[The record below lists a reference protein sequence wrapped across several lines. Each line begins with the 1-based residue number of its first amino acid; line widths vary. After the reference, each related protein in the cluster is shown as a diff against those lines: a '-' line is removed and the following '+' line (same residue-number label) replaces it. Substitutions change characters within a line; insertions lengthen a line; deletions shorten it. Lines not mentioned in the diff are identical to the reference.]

1 MRLRLRKKVVGA
13 IFSSTSALTL
23 TLTCILDMKNIIL
36 TGFMGTGKSSV
47 GRWLAHELNI
57 SFADTDDLIEK
68 RAGMGINEI
77 FAQFGEGYFRQ
88 LESAVIEELS
98 SSAGMV
104 ISTGGG
110 AIVNQSNLEMLKRK
124 GIIICLTASVDT
136 ILSRIGN
143 GDERPLLAKGDSREV
158 VSGLL
163 KLREPFYKKADF
175 IIDTTAK
182 SINDIVKEI
191 IGIVSSR
198 Q

>member
-1 MRLRLRKKVVGA
+1 
-13 IFSSTSALTL
+13 
-23 TLTCILDMKNIIL
+23 MKNIIL

-47 GRWLAHELNI
+47 GRRLAHELHVR
-57 SFADTDDLIEK
+57 FADTDDLIEK

-77 FAQFGEGYFRQ
+77 FAQFGEGHFRQ

-124 GIIICLTASVDT
+124 GIIICLTASVDA

-175 IIDTTAK
+175 IIDTTEK
-182 SINDIVKEI
+182 SVGQVVKEVLKI
-191 IGIVSSR
+191 ADSSR
-198 Q
+198 YKQ

>member
-1 MRLRLRKKVVGA
+1 
-13 IFSSTSALTL
+13 
-23 TLTCILDMKNIIL
+23 
-36 TGFMGTGKSSV
+36 MGTGKSSV

-175 IIDTTAK
+175 IIDTTGK
-182 SINDIVKEI
+182 GIKEVVNEILKIVGSK
-191 IGIVSSR
+191 